1 MDGGFHQ
8 PGAAQASSRSRWSP
22 TLLLLALA
30 ALYFFVATRSTPV
43 LEGWGSDF
51 DAAIVQAAVE
61 KRNVVIAFNMQGCPA
76 CVAMDRTVLSN
87 AAVRS
92 ALERFIPV
100 RVDIDEQQQL
110 AYQFG
115 VQGAPTY
122 AVVDGDGKLLTRCT
136 GYQPVQTFVR
146 FLERASTELE
156 RDSAATAPRQPGDP

>member
-1 MDGGFHQ
+1 M
-8 PGAAQASSRSRWSP
+8 
-22 TLLLLALA
+22 ALA

-92 ALERFIPV
+92 ALEGYIPV
-100 RVDIDEQQQL
+100 RVDIDEQRQL

-115 VQGAPTY
+115 VQGTPTY
-122 AVVDGDGKLLTRCT
+122 AVVDGDGRLLTTCT
-136 GYQPVQTFVR
+136 GYQPVKTFVR
-146 FLERASTELE
+146 FLERASTEAGP
-156 RDSAATAPRQPGDP
+156 DTAATAPHQPGGP